1 MILRKIWIRK
11 IKRIKEHW
19 TETELFMKRFYQL
32 KEQNLNYCMITW
44 KLITEDMLTPA
55 SFPHLLS
62 KKMYSEF
69 RYSLNNIWLVLWIK
83 EHNEIDRLMNLFKK
97 DVWVLHIQEMLK
109 DWREIFIYLKNYVWK

>member
-1 MILRKIWIRK
+1 MIKKYWK
-11 IKRIKEHW
+11 KTIKRIKEHW

-97 DVWVLHIQEMLK
+97 DIWVLYIQEMLK
-109 DWREIFIYLKNYVWK
+109 DWREIFIYLKNYIWK

>member
-1 MILRKIWIRK
+1 MIKKYWK
-11 IKRIKEHW
+11 KTIKRIKEHW

-32 KEQNLNYCMITW
+32 KEKNLNYCMITW

-97 DVWVLHIQEMLK
+97 DIWVLYIQEMLK
-109 DWREIFIYLKNYVWK
+109 DWREIFIYLKNYIWK